1 VKGIRIGSSRAE
13 RVQFLR
19 ARRQR
24 AGLLMIFTVVV
35 AIVLGSLMA
44 QIDAGATVRTSRAG
58 QILTSVGFGIMGL
71 VTIIYSLLFLVVQSS
86 NTTFTPRLN
95 LFQDD
100 PWLYRTYALAL
111 GLFTFSMSAFL
122 LMGDD
127 DTQVTVAL
135 PLFAFFAALT
145 ILALSRRVYAKAFAS
160 LQMNS
165 TLDTLQSNGRR
176 VIEDLYSDRPA
187 PETSRSQ
194 PLAPAGGRPVLWP
207 RPQTTLRQL
216 ELRRLL
222 SAAERSGSVVVFR
235 VGVGETLWPGATV
248 AEVSGSLD
256 DDAVVASCV
265 TGVNRTFHQDPLLAF
280 RLLADIGLRAM
291 SAAINDPAT
300 ALQVLDAI
308 VGLLLVLA
316 PRDLAVGAINSPSG
330 VTRIHVELPT
340 WADFVGEGLDELLLV
355 SRNSPMVLERAATTL
370 TRLAGQ
376 VPPDR
381 LSDVSSR
388 LEQVHEYLSAR
399 RLEPSKPD
407 DPLPEPR
414 NPRGSGP
421 DWLGSIT

>member
-1 VKGIRIGSSRAE
+1 VKSFRTGSTHAE
-13 RVQFLR
+13 QIQFLR

-24 AGLLMIFTVVV
+24 AGLLIIFVVVV

-44 QIDAGATVRTSRAG
+44 QIDAGATVRTGRAG
-58 QILTSVGFGIMGL
+58 QILTAVGFGIMGL
-71 VTIIYSLLFLVVQSS
+71 VTLIYSLLFLVVQSS

-100 PWLYRTYALAL
+100 PWIYRTYALAL
-111 GLFTFSMSAFL
+111 GLFVFSMSAVL

-145 ILALSRRVYAKAFAS
+145 ILALSRRVQAKAFAS

-165 TLDTLQSNGRR
+165 TLDTLQRNGRR
-176 VIEDLYSDRPA
+176 VIEGLYSDRP
-187 PETSRSQ
+187 ETSHSQ

-256 DDAVVASCV
+256 DDAVLASCV

-291 SAAINDPAT
+291 SRAINDPAT
-300 ALQVLDAI
+300 AVQVLDAI

-316 PRDLAVGAINSPSG
+316 PRDLAVGAINSASG
-330 VTRIHVELPT
+330 VTRIHVDLPA
-340 WADFVGEGLDELLLV
+340 WADFVGEGLDELLAA
-355 SRNSPMVLERAATTL
+355 SKDSPMVLARAEANL

-388 LEQVHEYLSAR
+388 LEQVHEYLHAGR
-399 RLEPSKPD
+399 REPSKPD
-407 DPLPEPR
+407 DPLPA
-414 NPRGSGP
+414 
-421 DWLGSIT
+421 